1 MLASSTTATG
11 ITIAAM
17 PSLLC
22 SSQILV
28 GKELGQSI
36 PTVVHTVPELPQL
49 TKEIE

>member
-22 SSQILV
+22 GSQILV
-28 GKELGQSI
+28 GWELGQSI
-36 PTVVHTVPELPQL
+36 LTVVHTVQSSHYEL
-49 TKEIE
+49 KG